1 MIIEQKLLDIQAR
14 AKEIETKMNSGEIS
28 GDELTKLSKEY
39 SQLNEILPLIDKYL
53 QTQSGIKDAKEMLND
68 PELKSIAAEQLEELN
83 HKLPDLERDLQI
95 ALLPRD
101 AADDNSAIVEIR
113 AGVGGEESA
122 LFAGDLFRQ
131 YQSYA
136 MRKGWKIEIIEE
148 NATSLRG
155 YKEIIFKIDGVGA
168 YARMKFESGIH
179 RVQRVPETEAA
190 GRIHTSAASVA
201 VMPEAKD
208 IDVVIDDKDIRIDIF
223 RASGAGGQHVNKTDS
238 AIRITHFPTGIVVTC
253 QNERSQLQN
262 KATAMAVLR
271 SRLYEKQR
279 SEQMNASNASRRSMV
294 GSGDRSEKIRTYN
307 FPEQRVTDHR
317 IKLTLY
323 KLDDILAGGEGLD
336 EMIDALISA
345 DQLEIF
351 AALNYKQIKT
361 PVRAFFKTHTLY
373 SNLNSIRLCHQ
384 SSRELC
390 HQRQNV

>member
-1 MIIEQKLLDIQAR
+1 MIIEDKLLDIKAR
-14 AKEIETKMNSGEIS
+14 AKDIETKMNSGEIS

-39 SQLNEILPLIDKYL
+39 SQLSEVLPLIDKYL
-53 QTQSGIKDAKEMLND
+53 QTQQGIVDANEMLSD
-68 PELKSIAAEQLEELN
+68 PELKSIAEEQLNELK
-83 HKLPDLERDLQI
+83 HILPDLERDLQI
-95 ALLPRD
+95 ALLPSD
-101 AADDNSAIVEIR
+101 SADDNSAIVEIR

-136 MRKGWKIEIIEE
+136 LRHGWKIEIIEE

-155 YKEIIFKIDGVGA
+155 YKEIIFKVDGQGA
-168 YARMKFESGIH
+168 YARLKFESGIH

-279 SEQMNASNASRRSMV
+279 NEQMNASNASRRSKV
-294 GSGDRSEKIRTYN
+294 GSGERSEKIRT
-307 FPEQRVTDHR
+307 
-317 IKLTLY
+317 
-323 KLDDILAGGEGLD
+323 
-336 EMIDALISA
+336 
-345 DQLEIF
+345 
-351 AALNYKQIKT
+351 
-361 PVRAFFKTHTLY
+361 
-373 SNLNSIRLCHQ
+373 
-384 SSRELC
+384 
-390 HQRQNV
+390 

>member
-1 MIIEQKLLDIQAR
+1 MIIEQKLLDIKSR
-14 AKEIETKMNSGEIS
+14 AKDIETKMNSGEVS

-39 SQLNEILPLIDKYL
+39 SQLGEVLPLIDKYL
-53 QTQSGIKDAKEMLND
+53 QAQSGIKDATEMLND
-68 PELKSIAAEQLEELN
+68 PELKEIAAEQLDELN
-83 HKLPDLERDLQI
+83 HQLPDIERDLQI

-101 AADDNSAIVEIR
+101 AADDNSVIMEIR

-122 LFAGDLFRQ
+122 LFAGDLFNQ
-131 YQSYA
+131 YKSYA
-136 MRKGWKIEIIEE
+136 LRRGWKIEIIEE
-148 NATSLRG
+148 NATSLHG
-155 YKEIIFKIDGVGA
+155 YKEVIFKIDGVGA

-179 RVQRVPETEAA
+179 RVQRVPETEAG

-279 SEQMNASNASRRSMV
+279 TEQMNASNASRRSMV

-345 DQLEIF
+345 DQLE
-351 AALNYKQIKT
+351 
-361 PVRAFFKTHTLY
+361 
-373 SNLNSIRLCHQ
+373 RL
-384 SSRELC
+384 SAME
-390 HQRQNV
+390 

>member
-1 MIIEQKLLDIQAR
+1 MIVEQKLRDIQTR
-14 AKEIETKMNSGEIS
+14 AADIEMQMNSGAAT

-39 SQLNEILPLIDKYL
+39 SKLSEILPLINQYFQIVD
-53 QTQSGIKDAKEMLND
+53 GISDAKEMLND
-68 PELKSIAAEQLEELN
+68 SELREIANDQLNELN
-83 HKLPDLERDLQI
+83 HALPDVEKQLQI

-101 AADDNSAIVEIR
+101 DADDNGVIMEIR

-122 LFAGDLFRQ
+122 LFAGDLYNQ
-131 YQSYA
+131 YKSYA
-136 MRKGWKIEIIEE
+136 LRQGWQVDVIEE
-148 NATSLRG
+148 NATSLHG
-155 YKEIIFKIDGVGA
+155 YKEIVFKIDGAGA
-168 YARMKFESGIH
+168 YGRMKFESGIH
-179 RVQRVPETEAA
+179 RVQRVPETEAG

-262 KATAMAVLR
+262 KTAAMAVLR
-271 SRLYEKQR
+271 SKLYEKQR
-279 SEQMNASNASRRSMV
+279 AEQENASNASRKSMV

-323 KLDDILAGGEGLD
+323 KLDDILAGGAALD
-336 EMIDALISA
+336 EMIDALIAA
-345 DQLEIF
+345 DQLE
-351 AALNYKQIKT
+351 
-361 PVRAFFKTHTLY
+361 
-373 SNLNSIRLCHQ
+373 RLANM
-384 SSRELC
+384 E
-390 HQRQNV
+390 

>member
-14 AKEIETKMNSGEIS
+14 AKDIETKMNSGEIS

-39 SQLNEILPLIDKYL
+39 SQLSEVLPLIDKYL
-53 QTQSGIKDAKEMLND
+53 QTVQGIKDASEMLND

-83 HKLPDLERDLQI
+83 HALPDLERDLQI

-101 AADDNSAIVEIR
+101 AADDNSAIMEIR

-122 LFAGDLFRQ
+122 LFAGDLFNQ
-131 YQSYA
+131 YKSYA

-148 NATSLRG
+148 NATSLHG
-155 YKEIIFKIDGVGA
+155 YKEVIFKIDGVGA

-179 RVQRVPETEAA
+179 RVQRVPETEAG

-279 SEQMNASNASRRSMV
+279 NEQMNASNASRRSMV

-345 DQLEIF
+345 DQLERL
-351 AALNYKQIKT
+351 AAMN
-361 PVRAFFKTHTLY
+361 
-373 SNLNSIRLCHQ
+373 
-384 SSRELC
+384 
-390 HQRQNV
+390 

>member
-1 MIIEQKLLDIQAR
+1 MIIEQKLRDIQSR
-14 AKEIETKMNSGEIS
+14 AKDIETKMNSGDVS
-28 GDELTKLSKEY
+28 GDELTHLSKEY
-39 SQLNEILPLIDKYL
+39 SGLNEILPLIDKYL
-53 QTQSGIKDAKEMLND
+53 QTQQGILDATEMLHD
-68 PELKSIAAEQLEELN
+68 PELKAIAAEQLEELN
-83 HKLPDLERDLQI
+83 HALPELERDLQI

-122 LFAGDLFRQ
+122 LFAGDLFNQ
-131 YQSYA
+131 YKSYA
-136 MRKGWKIEIIEE
+136 LRKGWKIEIIEE

-155 YKEIIFKIDGVGA
+155 YKEIIFKIDGTGV

-179 RVQRVPETEAA
+179 RVQRVPETEAS
-190 GRIHTSAASVA
+190 GRIHTSAVSVA

-345 DQLEIF
+345 DQLE
-351 AALNYKQIKT
+351 
-361 PVRAFFKTHTLY
+361 
-373 SNLNSIRLCHQ
+373 RLATMD
-384 SSRELC
+384 
-390 HQRQNV
+390 

>member
-14 AKEIETKMNSGEIS
+14 AKDIETKMNSGEVA
-28 GDELTKLSKEY
+28 GDELTRLSKEY
-39 SQLNEILPLIDKYL
+39 SQLNEVLPLIDKYL

-83 HKLPDLERDLQI
+83 HTLPELERDLQI

-122 LFAGDLFRQ
+122 LFAGDLFNQ
-131 YQSYA
+131 YKSYA

-155 YKEIIFKIDGVGA
+155 YKEIIFKIDGVGV

-179 RVQRVPETEAA
+179 RVQRVPETEAS

-279 SEQMNASNASRRSMV
+279 NEQMNASNASRRSMV

-345 DQLEIF
+345 DQLERL
-351 AALNYKQIKT
+351 AAM
-361 PVRAFFKTHTLY
+361 
-373 SNLNSIRLCHQ
+373 
-384 SSRELC
+384 E
-390 HQRQNV
+390 

>member
-1 MIIEQKLLDIQAR
+1 MIIEQKLLDIQSR
-14 AKEIETKMNSGEIS
+14 AKDIESKMNSGEVA

-39 SQLNEILPLIDKYL
+39 SQLSEVLPLIDRYL
-53 QTQSGIKDAKEMLND
+53 QTQNGIRDANEMLND

-83 HKLPDLERDLQI
+83 HALPDLERELQI

-101 AADDNSAIVEIR
+101 AADDNSAIMEIR

-122 LFAGDLFRQ
+122 LFAGDLFNQ
-131 YQSYA
+131 YKSYA

-148 NATSLRG
+148 NATSLHG
-155 YKEIIFKIDGVGA
+155 YKEVIFKIDGVGA

-179 RVQRVPETEAA
+179 RVQRVPETEAG

-279 SEQMNASNASRRSMV
+279 NEQMNASNASRRSMV

-345 DQLEIF
+345 DQLERL
-351 AALNYKQIKT
+351 AALD
-361 PVRAFFKTHTLY
+361 
-373 SNLNSIRLCHQ
+373 
-384 SSRELC
+384 
-390 HQRQNV
+390 

>member
-1 MIIEQKLLDIQAR
+1 MIIEQKLLDIKSR
-14 AKEIETKMNSGEIS
+14 AKDIETKMNSGDVA
-28 GDELTKLSKEY
+28 GDELAKLSKEY

-53 QTQSGIKDAKEMLND
+53 QTQQGIKDANEMLHD
-68 PELKSIAAEQLEELN
+68 AELKSIAAEQLEELN
-83 HKLPDLERDLQI
+83 HILPDLERDLQI

-122 LFAGDLFRQ
+122 LFAGDLFNQ
-131 YQSYA
+131 YKSYA

-155 YKEIIFKIDGVGA
+155 YKEIIFKIDGVGV

-279 SEQMNASNASRRSMV
+279 NEQMNASNASRRSMV

-345 DQLEIF
+345 DQLERL
-351 AALNYKQIKT
+351 AAMD
-361 PVRAFFKTHTLY
+361 
-373 SNLNSIRLCHQ
+373 
-384 SSRELC
+384 
-390 HQRQNV
+390 

>member
-1 MIIEQKLLDIQAR
+1 MIIEDKLLDIKAR
-14 AKEIETKMNSGEIS
+14 AKDIESKMNSGEIS
-28 GDELTKLSKEY
+28 GDELAKLSKEY
-39 SQLNEILPLIDKYL
+39 SQLSEVLPLIDKYL
-53 QTQSGIKDAKEMLND
+53 QTQQGIKDANEMLSD
-68 PELKSIAAEQLEELN
+68 PELKGIAEEQLNELK
-83 HKLPDLERDLQI
+83 HTLPDLERDLQI

-101 AADDNSAIVEIR
+101 SADDNSAIVEIR

-136 MRKGWKIEIIEE
+136 LRHGWQIEIIEE

-155 YKEIIFKIDGVGA
+155 YKEIIFKVNGVGA
-168 YARMKFESGIH
+168 YARLKFESGIH

-208 IDVVIDDKDIRIDIF
+208 IDVVIDEKDIRIDIF

-345 DQLEIF
+345 DQLE
-351 AALNYKQIKT
+351 
-361 PVRAFFKTHTLY
+361 
-373 SNLNSIRLCHQ
+373 RLA
-384 SSRELC
+384 
-390 HQRQNV
+390 NMD

>member
-1 MIIEQKLLDIQAR
+1 MIVEQKLRDIQAR
-14 AKEIETKMNSGEIS
+14 ASDIETQMNSGAVS

-39 SQLNEILPLIDKYL
+39 SKLSEILPLINQYF
-53 QTQSGIKDAKEMLND
+53 QIVTGITDAKEMLND
-68 PELKSIAAEQLEELN
+68 PELREIANDQLNELN
-83 HKLPDLERDLQI
+83 HALPDVEKQLQI

-101 AADDNSAIVEIR
+101 DADDNGVIMEIR

-122 LFAGDLFRQ
+122 LFAGDLYNQ
-131 YQSYA
+131 YKSYA
-136 MRKGWKIEIIEE
+136 LRQGWQVEVIEE

-155 YKEIIFKIDGVGA
+155 YKEIVFKIDGAGA
-168 YARMKFESGIH
+168 YGRMKFESGIH
-179 RVQRVPETEAA
+179 RVQRVPETEAG

-262 KATAMAVLR
+262 KTAAMAVLR
-271 SRLYEKQR
+271 SKLYEKQR
-279 SEQMNASNASRRSMV
+279 AEQESASNASRKSMV

-323 KLDDILAGGEGLD
+323 KLDDILAGGSALD
-336 EMIDALISA
+336 EMIDALIAA
-345 DQLEIF
+345 DQLE
-351 AALNYKQIKT
+351 
-361 PVRAFFKTHTLY
+361 
-373 SNLNSIRLCHQ
+373 RLANI
-384 SSRELC
+384 E
-390 HQRQNV
+390 

>member
-1 MIIEQKLLDIQAR
+1 MIVEQKLRDIQAR
-14 AKEIETKMNSGEIS
+14 ASDIESQMNSGAVS

-39 SQLNEILPLIDKYL
+39 SKLSEILPLINQYF
-53 QTQSGIKDAKEMLND
+53 QIVTGITDAKEMLND
-68 PELKSIAAEQLEELN
+68 PELREIANDQLNELN
-83 HKLPDLERDLQI
+83 HALPDVEKQLQI

-101 AADDNSAIVEIR
+101 DADDNGVIMEIR

-122 LFAGDLFRQ
+122 LFAGDLYNQ
-131 YQSYA
+131 YKSYA
-136 MRKGWKIEIIEE
+136 LRQGWQVEVIEE

-155 YKEIIFKIDGVGA
+155 YKEIIFKIDGAGA
-168 YARMKFESGIH
+168 YGRMKFESGIH
-179 RVQRVPETEAA
+179 RVQRVPETEAG

-262 KATAMAVLR
+262 KTAAMAVLR
-271 SRLYEKQR
+271 SKLYEKQR
-279 SEQMNASNASRRSMV
+279 AEQESASNASRKSMV

-323 KLDDILAGGEGLD
+323 KLDDILAGGSALD
-336 EMIDALISA
+336 EMIDALIAA
-345 DQLEIF
+345 DQLE
-351 AALNYKQIKT
+351 
-361 PVRAFFKTHTLY
+361 
-373 SNLNSIRLCHQ
+373 RLANI
-384 SSRELC
+384 E
-390 HQRQNV
+390 

>member
-14 AKEIETKMNSGEIS
+14 AKDIETKMNSGEIS

-39 SQLNEILPLIDKYL
+39 SQLSEVLPLVNKYL
-53 QTQSGIKDAKEMLND
+53 QTQQGIKDANEMLND
-68 PELKSIAAEQLEELN
+68 PELKTIAEEQLNELN
-83 HKLPDLERDLQI
+83 HALPELERDLQI

-101 AADDNSAIVEIR
+101 AADDNSVIMEIR

-122 LFAGDLFRQ
+122 LFAGDLFNQ
-131 YQSYA
+131 YKSYA
-136 MRKGWKIEIIEE
+136 LRKGWKIEIIEE
-148 NATSLRG
+148 NATSLHG

-179 RVQRVPETEAA
+179 RVQRVPETEAG

-208 IDVVIDDKDIRIDIF
+208 IDVVIEDKDIRIDVY

-279 SEQMNASNASRRSMV
+279 NEQMNASNASRRSMV

-345 DQLEIF
+345 DQLERL
-351 AALNYKQIKT
+351 AAM
-361 PVRAFFKTHTLY
+361 
-373 SNLNSIRLCHQ
+373 
-384 SSRELC
+384 E
-390 HQRQNV
+390 

>member
-1 MIIEQKLLDIQAR
+1 MIIEQKLKDIQAR
-14 AKEIETKMNSGEIS
+14 AADIEAQMNSGTAS
-28 GDELTKLSKEY
+28 GDALTKLSKEY
-39 SQLNEILPLIDKYL
+39 SRLSEILPLIKEYFEI
-53 QTQSGIKDAKEMLND
+53 TQGIADATEMQHD
-68 PELKSIAAEQLEELN
+68 PELHSIAAEQLAELN
-83 HKLPDLERDLQI
+83 HALPDVERKLQI

-101 AADDNSAIVEIR
+101 DADDNSVIMEIR

-122 LFAGDLFRQ
+122 LFAGDLYNQ
-131 YQSYA
+131 YKSYA
-136 MRKGWKIEIIEE
+136 LRQGWKVEVVEE

-155 YKEIIFKIDGVGA
+155 YKEIVFKIDGAGA
-168 YARMKFESGIH
+168 YGRMKFESGIH
-179 RVQRVPETEAA
+179 RVQRVPETEAG

-262 KATAMAVLR
+262 KISAMSVLR
-271 SRLYEKQR
+271 SKLYEKQR
-279 SEQMNASNASRRSMV
+279 MEQMNASNASRKTMV

-323 KLDDILAGGEGLD
+323 KLDDILAGGAGLD
-336 EMIDALISA
+336 EMIDALIAA
-345 DQLEIF
+345 DQLEQL
-351 AALNYKQIKT
+351 ANM
-361 PVRAFFKTHTLY
+361 
-373 SNLNSIRLCHQ
+373 
-384 SSRELC
+384 E
-390 HQRQNV
+390 

>member
-1 MIIEQKLLDIQAR
+1 MIIKDKLLDIKSR
-14 AKEIETKMNSGEIS
+14 AKDIETKMNSGEIS

-39 SQLNEILPLIDKYL
+39 SQLTEVLPLIDKYL
-53 QTQSGIKDAKEMLND
+53 QTQQGISDANEMLND
-68 PELKSIAAEQLEELN
+68 PELKGIAEEQLNELK
-83 HKLPDLERDLQI
+83 HVLPDLERDLQI

-101 AADDNSAIVEIR
+101 SADDNSAIVEIR

-136 MRKGWKIEIIEE
+136 LRHGWKIEIIEE

-155 YKEIIFKIDGVGA
+155 YKEIIFKVDGVGV
-168 YARMKFESGIH
+168 YARLKFESGIH
-179 RVQRVPETEAA
+179 RVQRVPETEAS

-271 SRLYEKQR
+271 SRLYEKER
-279 SEQMNASNASRRSMV
+279 NEQMNASNASRRSMV

-345 DQLEIF
+345 DQLE
-351 AALNYKQIKT
+351 
-361 PVRAFFKTHTLY
+361 
-373 SNLNSIRLCHQ
+373 RLA
-384 SSRELC
+384 
-390 HQRQNV
+390 NMN

>member
-1 MIIEQKLLDIQAR
+1 MIIEQKLLDIQSR
-14 AKEIETKMNSGEIS
+14 AKDIESKMNSGEIS
-28 GDELTKLSKEY
+28 GDELTRLSKEY
-39 SQLNEILPLIDKYL
+39 SQLNEVLPLIDKYL
-53 QTQSGIKDAKEMLND
+53 QTQNGIRDANEMLAD
-68 PELKSIAAEQLEELN
+68 PELKEIAAAQLDELN
-83 HKLPDLERDLQI
+83 HALPDLERDLQI

-101 AADDNSAIVEIR
+101 AADDNSVIMEIR

-122 LFAGDLFRQ
+122 LFAGDLFNQ
-131 YQSYA
+131 YKSYA
-136 MRKGWKIEIIEE
+136 MRRGWKIEIIEE
-148 NATSLRG
+148 NATSLHG

-179 RVQRVPETEAA
+179 RVQRVPETEAG

-279 SEQMNASNASRRSMV
+279 NEQMNASNASRRSMV

-336 EMIDALISA
+336 EMIDALVSA
-345 DQLEIF
+345 DQLERL
-351 AALNYKQIKT
+351 AAMN
-361 PVRAFFKTHTLY
+361 
-373 SNLNSIRLCHQ
+373 
-384 SSRELC
+384 
-390 HQRQNV
+390 

>member
-1 MIIEQKLLDIQAR
+1 MIIEQKLKDIQTR
-14 AKEIETKMNSGEIS
+14 ADDIANQMNSGEAS
-28 GDELTKLSKEY
+28 GEELTRLSKEY
-39 SQLNEILPLIDKYL
+39 SRLGEILPLIDEYF
-53 QTQSGIKDAKEMLND
+53 QTARGIADATEMLHD
-68 PELKSIAAEQLEELN
+68 AEMHSIASEQLAELN
-83 HKLPDLERDLQI
+83 HVLPEIERRLQI

-101 AADDNSAIVEIR
+101 DADDNSVIMEIR

-122 LFAGDLFRQ
+122 LFAGDLYNQ
-131 YQSYA
+131 YKSYA
-136 MRKGWKIEIIEE
+136 LRQGWKVEVVEE

-155 YKEIIFKIDGVGA
+155 YKEIIFKIDGAGA
-168 YARMKFESGIH
+168 YGRMKFESGIH
-179 RVQRVPETEAA
+179 RVQRVPETEAG

-262 KATAMAVLR
+262 KISAMAVLR
-271 SRLYEKQR
+271 SKLYEKQR
-279 SEQMNASNASRRSMV
+279 MEQMSASNASRKSMV

-323 KLDDILAGGEGLD
+323 KLDDILAGGAGLD
-336 EMIDALISA
+336 EMIDALIAA
-345 DQLEIF
+345 DQLEQL
-351 AALNYKQIKT
+351 A
-361 PVRAFFKTHTLY
+361 
-373 SNLNSIRLCHQ
+373 SM
-384 SSRELC
+384 E
-390 HQRQNV
+390 

>member
-1 MIIEQKLLDIQAR
+1 MIIEQKLRDIQSR
-14 AKEIETKMNSGEIS
+14 AKDIETKMNSGDIS

-39 SQLNEILPLIDKYL
+39 SQLSEVLPLIDKYL
-53 QTQSGIKDAKEMLND
+53 QTQAGIADANEMLND
-68 PELKSIAAEQLEELN
+68 PELKSIAAEQLDELN
-83 HKLPDLERDLQI
+83 HALPDLERDLQI

-122 LFAGDLFRQ
+122 LFAGDLFNQ
-131 YQSYA
+131 YKSYA

-148 NATSLRG
+148 NATSLHG

-179 RVQRVPETEAA
+179 RVQRVPETEAG

-279 SEQMNASNASRRSMV
+279 NEQMNASNASRRSMV

-345 DQLEIF
+345 DQLERL
-351 AALNYKQIKT
+351 AAMD
-361 PVRAFFKTHTLY
+361 
-373 SNLNSIRLCHQ
+373 
-384 SSRELC
+384 
-390 HQRQNV
+390 

>member
-1 MIIEQKLLDIQAR
+1 MIIEQKLRDIQAR
-14 AKEIETKMNSGEIS
+14 AKDIETKMNSGTIE
-28 GDELTKLSKEY
+28 GDELTRLSKEY
-39 SQLNEILPLIDKYL
+39 AQLNEVLPLIDKYL
-53 QTQSGIKDAKEMLND
+53 QTQSGIADATEMLND
-68 PELKSIAAEQLEELN
+68 PELKDIAAVQLEELN
-83 HKLPDLERDLQI
+83 HALPDIERDLQI

-101 AADDNSAIVEIR
+101 AADDNSVIMEIR

-122 LFAGDLFRQ
+122 LFAGDLFNQ
-131 YQSYA
+131 YKSYA
-136 MRKGWKIEIIEE
+136 LRKGWKIEIIEE
-148 NATSLRG
+148 NATSLHG

-179 RVQRVPETEAA
+179 RVQRVPETEAG

-208 IDVVIDDKDIRIDIF
+208 IDVVIEEKDIRIDIF

-279 SEQMNASNASRRSMV
+279 NEQMNASNASRRSMV

-345 DQLEIF
+345 DQLERL
-351 AALNYKQIKT
+351 AAMD
-361 PVRAFFKTHTLY
+361 
-373 SNLNSIRLCHQ
+373 
-384 SSRELC
+384 
-390 HQRQNV
+390 